1 MKTKKKILY
10 IALCALAAMAGAS
23 MTLTA
28 AHADKPPVNTEG
40 GEFAIDG
47 YDAVAYFHERRPVK
61 GSAEFSAAY
70 NGARW
75 AFASAANRDRFRAA
89 PEDFAPRY
97 GGYCAYAVSQGYTAP
112 IDPAAW
118 KIVDGRLYLNYSKGV
133 QRRWEANQARHIRDA
148 DRNWPTVLQ

>member
-10 IALCALAAMAGAS
+10 IALYALAAAGAS
-23 MTLTA
+23 LTLTA
-28 AHADKPPVNTEG
+28 AHAGKPPVNTEG

-47 YDAVAYFHERRPVK
+47 YDVVAYFHEGRPVR
-61 GSAEFSAAY
+61 GSAEFSATY

-89 PEDFAPRY
+89 PGDFAPRY

-118 KIVDGRLYLNYSKGV
+118 KIVDRRLYLNYSKSV
-133 QRRWEANQARHIRDA
+133 QRHWEADQARHIRDA
-148 DRNWPTVLQ
+148 DRNWPAVLQ

>member
-1 MKTKKKILY
+1 MKTKKKILR
-10 IALCALAAMAGAS
+10 AVLFALAATAGAS
-23 MTLTA
+23 ITLA
-28 AHADKPPVNTEG
+28 AANAGKPPVNTEG

-47 YDAVAYFHERRPVK
+47 HDAVAYFHEGRPVK
-61 GSAEFSAAY
+61 GKAEFSAVY

-118 KIVDGRLYLNYSKGV
+118 KIVDRRLYLNYSKSV
-133 QRRWEANQARHIRDA
+133 QRRWEADQARHIRNA
-148 DRNWPTVLQ
+148 DRNWPAVLQ